1 MAVHGIRLDSDQR
14 FKLKVAIF
22 AGAVL
27 AIGLLGV
34 FASSVGG
41 LSWDYAHIAVGQ
53 PWFQRYSF
61 IAGIIIVSA
70 WIAAA
75 GTALFVWL
83 ANAIGKVATTRR
95 MGNDH

>member
-22 AGAVL
+22 AGVVL
-27 AIGLLGV
+27 VIGLLGV

-41 LSWDYAHIAVGQ
+41 LSWDYAHTVVGQ

-61 IAGIIIVSA
+61 IEGIIIVSA
-70 WIAAA
+70 WIVAA
-75 GTALFVWL
+75 GTALFVRF
-83 ANAIGKVATTRR
+83 ANRKARR
-95 MGNDH
+95 SQRG

>member
-22 AGAVL
+22 AGVVL
-27 AIGLLGV
+27 VIGLLGV
-34 FASSVGG
+34 FASSVDG
-41 LSWDYAHIAVGQ
+41 LSWDYAHTAVGQ

-70 WIAAA
+70 WIVAA
-75 GTALFVWL
+75 GTALFVRF
-83 ANAIGKVATTRR
+83 ANRKGQRSRR
-95 MGNDH
+95 G